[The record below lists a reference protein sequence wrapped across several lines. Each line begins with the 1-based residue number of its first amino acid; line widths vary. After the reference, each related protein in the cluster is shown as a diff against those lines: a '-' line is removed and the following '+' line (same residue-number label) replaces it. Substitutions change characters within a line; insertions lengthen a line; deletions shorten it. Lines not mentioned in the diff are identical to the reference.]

1 MELHYAKYSMEVLR
15 DFFIFHVNH
24 PSTYGEEERTK
35 SRMVNLVC
43 VKTFLEYM
51 ARDYGAGYLDKEEE
65 VAGLETWRRR
75 IDQGQGTGDYY
86 EGGEE

>member
-1 MELHYAKYSMEVLR
+1 
-15 DFFIFHVNH
+15 
-24 PSTYGEEERTK
+24 
-35 SRMVNLVC
+35 MVNLVC